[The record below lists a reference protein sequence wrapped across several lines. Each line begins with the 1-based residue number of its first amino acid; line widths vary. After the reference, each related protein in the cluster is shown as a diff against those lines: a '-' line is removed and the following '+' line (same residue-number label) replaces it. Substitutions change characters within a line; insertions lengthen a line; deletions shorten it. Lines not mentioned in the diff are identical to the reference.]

1 MQVIVHYSLHLIF
14 PFIIAYVFFKKDWRR
29 VYVIFLLTM
38 LIDLDHLLATPV
50 FDPTRCS
57 IGFHPL
63 HSFYAI
69 MIYFVLLLIP
79 KARIISIGLLFHIFT
94 DTIDCLWSFS
104 KCHQC
109 YMNSK
114 IHELM
119 LFFTFN

>member
-14 PFIIAYVFFKKDWRR
+14 PFIIAYVFFKKDWRK
-29 VYVIFLLTM
+29 VYLIFLLTM
-38 LIDLDHLLATPV
+38 LIDFDHLLATPV

-63 HSFYAI
+63 HSFFAI

-119 LFFTFN
+119 VFFTFN

>member
-1 MQVIVHYSLHLIF
+1 MQVFIHYSLHLIC
-14 PFIIAYVFFKKDWRR
+14 PFIIAYVFFKKDWRK
-29 VYVIFLLTM
+29 VYLIFLLTM
-38 LIDLDHLLATPV
+38 LIDLDHLFATPI

-63 HSFYAI
+63 HSFYVI
-69 MIYFVLLLIP
+69 MIYFALLLVS
-79 KARIISIGLLFHIFT
+79 KTRIISIGLLFHIFT
-94 DTIDCLWSFS
+94 DLIDCLWSFA

-119 LFFTFN
+119 IFLNFN